1 MKSRYAP
8 ISAMWIMMLSFF
20 TVSLFGAVAADVLI
34 TYPAGGET
42 LSGVNNN
49 TITWIESNIVPFIS
63 DLGSYTIVLY
73 MGTNDNYVSSHPS
86 FHDLQ
91 LTHNQQTE
99 MASTTPSTFTSPTLL
114 SNFISWGRFNGS
126 NTEDNA

>member
-1 MKSRYAP
+1 
-8 ISAMWIMMLSFF
+8 MMLSFF

-34 TYPAGGET
+34 THPAGGET
-42 LSGVNNN
+42 LSGINNI

-86 FHDLQ
+86 FHDLP

-99 MASTTPSTFTSPTLL
+99 MASTTPSTFTSPTAL
-114 SNFISWGRFNGS
+114 SNVMSWDRVNSS
-126 NTEDNA
+126 NSEDNA

>member
-1 MKSRYAP
+1 
-8 ISAMWIMMLSFF
+8 MMLSFF

-63 DLGSYTIVLY
+63 DLDSYTIGLY

-86 FHDLQ
+86 FHALP

-114 SNFISWGRFNGS
+114 SNLISWGRFNGS